1 MSKLLTILSL
11 LAFTSFSVVA
21 QDQVGDII
29 ALADVPESKAL
40 VQQAE
45 QYTAAVVNSEFE
57 SIAKLTHED
66 IITMGGGEEFLIMD
80 LKAELES
87 LAAQGLTYSS
97 SEVGAHPEFL
107 ESEGELQTILPVKF
121 HLIMN
126 SKKVESWVNLFAAST
141 DEGVTWKFVNLE
153 KFDEPSLRE
162 FVKNVSS
169 ELVYPTR

>member
-1 MSKLLTILSL
+1 MSKLLTILCFLS
-11 LAFTSFSVVA
+11 FTSMSVIA

-40 VQQAE
+40 VEQAE
-45 QYTAAVVNSEFE
+45 QYTTAVVNSDFE
-57 SIAKLTHED
+57 AIAKLTHED
-66 IITMGGGEEFLIMD
+66 IISVGGGEEFLIMD
-80 LKAELES
+80 LKAELDA
-87 LAAQGLTYSS
+87 LAAQGLAYSS

-121 HLIMN
+121 YLMMN
-126 SKKVESWVNLFAAST
+126 SKKVESWVNLFATSI

-162 FVKNVSS
+162 FVKNVSP